1 MSLALWNHPV
11 TVDRYRHFTER
22 HDRYRKAARALVEAA
37 AITPGHTVLDFAAGI
52 GCTALASLEQLGQ
65 SDVVTAVEAAEAMRL
80 AGVVRTR
87 GLPVTW
93 YPATPDRQHYD
104 RVICGA
110 AIWALGPVADVIA
123 DLAGSVAPGGVLAVS
138 LPAAYLGEPDEP
150 GGGSDPWLGRLPE
163 VLSEMRLGK
172 VPTEQSPPLNETVLT
187 QAFADSGFSVTR
199 TTLRNRLSQAAYCDW
214 MTLPPVN
221 DTLLGQLP
229 PEDRI
234 AVVGRVASGLDT
246 ASWRWEAWALY
257 TGVRQEL
264 RSFRR
269 SSD

>member
-11 TVDRYRHFTER
+11 TADRYRHFTGR
-22 HDRYRKAARALVEAA
+22 HDRYRRAARALVEAA
-37 AITPGHTVLDFAAGI
+37 AIAPGHRVLDFAAGI

-80 AGVVRTR
+80 AGAVRTR
-87 GLPVTW
+87 DLPVNW
-93 YPATPDRQHYD
+93 CPATPAGQHYD

-110 AIWALGPVADVIA
+110 AIWALGPVADVVA
-123 DLAGSVAPGGVLAVS
+123 DLAGHVAPGGALAVS
-138 LPAAYLGEPDEP
+138 LPAAYLGEPDVP

-163 VLSEMRLGK
+163 VLAGMKLGK
-172 VPTEQSPPLNETVLT
+172 APIDPLPPLNDLALT
-187 QAFADSGFSVTR
+187 QAFADSGFSVIR
-199 TTLRNRLSQAAYCDW
+199 TTLRQRLSQTAYCDW

-234 AVVGRVASGLDT
+234 AVVGRAASSLDT

-257 TGVRQEL
+257 TGVRQEVQPL
-264 RSFRR
+264 RIST
-269 SSD
+269 D